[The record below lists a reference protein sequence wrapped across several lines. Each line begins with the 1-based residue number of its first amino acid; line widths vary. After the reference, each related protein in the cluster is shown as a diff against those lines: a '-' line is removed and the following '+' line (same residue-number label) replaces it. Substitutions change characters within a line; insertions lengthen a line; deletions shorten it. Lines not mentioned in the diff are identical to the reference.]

1 MTRPIK
7 VMFFCLGNI
16 CRSPLG
22 EGLFLRAVADRGLAD
37 RFEVASSGTS
47 GFHVGESPD
56 PGSVRVARAHGVDIT
71 NQRAQKLTSAHLT
84 GYDYVVGMSAS
95 NMRDARRMRGA
106 EAANLLLLR
115 DFEPDPARRG
125 LDTPDPYYIGGDSFD
140 EVYGIVDRC
149 VGRLLDHIVAE
160 WGLA

>member
-22 EGLFLRAVADRGLAD
+22 EGLFLRAVADRRLAD

-56 PGSVRVARAHGVDIT
+56 RGSVRVARAHGVDIT
-71 NQRAQKLTSAHLT
+71 GQRAQKLTSAHLT
-84 GYDYVVGMSAS
+84 DYDYVVGMSAS

-106 EAANLLLLR
+106 DAANLLLLR
-115 DFEPDPARRG
+115 DFEPDPAHRG

-140 EVYGIVDRC
+140 EVYAIVDRC

-160 WGLA
+160 QGSA